1 MRNNLETR
9 LGVFFALAMI
19 TAFLL
24 FEMASGGKYFKDG
37 HVIHGLFEDI
47 QELKAGDPVK
57 KAGVQIGQVESI
69 SFEADQVRVSL
80 RIDKGQLVR
89 TDSTARIEF
98 AGLMGQNFVSISFGS
113 PGSPAAGAAA
123 IIETVEQPDL
133 NALMARLDNV
143 AGGIENITRSFS
155 GDSITNVL
163 GPLTHLIKENN
174 PKISSILSNLEDITG
189 KMKQGTNTFGRILK
203 DDELY
208 RKAVSAVTKLEETG
222 DELQLTL
229 AEARGLFGD
238 GKASLSKA
246 DNALSEL
253 KDTLS
258 EARKVVA
265 GIEQG
270 KGTLGLLAN
279 DEKLYNETVSALTE
293 MRQILEKINSG
304 KGSMGELVNDK
315 TLINNAKRTLQKLDK
330 ATEGLEDTGPLS
342 VLGTAVNNLF

>member
-163 GPLTHLIKENN
+163 GPLTHLVRENH
-174 PKISSILSNLEDITG
+174 PKITSILTNWKEISG
-189 KMKQGTNTFGRILK
+189 KMNQGETTFGKIIR
-203 DDELY
+203 DDEFY
-208 RKAVSAVTKLEETG
+208 RAALSAVNKFETTG

-229 AEARGLFGD
+229 SEARGLFGD
-238 GKASLSKA
+238 GKASLAKA
-246 DNALSEL
+246 DNALGEL
-253 KDTLS
+253 EATLS
-258 EARKVVA
+258 EARKVVES
-265 GIEQG
+265 IKQG
-270 KGTLGLLAN
+270 NGTLGLLAN
-279 DEKLYNETVSALTE
+279 DEKLYNETVGALTE